1 MIFKDL
7 CNYFHK
13 NEPFTKCQ
21 SVFLPGDYWRFTVII
36 VIIYCSVYQLFTSTL
51 HCDPMQDVRG
61 MILDISKAFD
71 KVWHEGLL
79 YNLET

>member
-1 MIFKDL
+1 MNHL
-7 CNYFHK
+7 L
-13 NEPFTKCQ
+13 
-21 SVFLPGDYWRFTVII
+21 SVSLFFYLVTLGVSVII